1 MTNHLLIQ
9 IEVDKENCVILIK
22 GATKD
27 NKSITSIKQEITF
40 KSSSIFDVWRFKKL
54 LNKNTC
60 EENVRKY
67 LEGVNTINMATRGVN
82 NA

>member
-9 IEVDKENCVILIK
+9 MEVEKENCVILIK

-27 NKSITSIKQEITF
+27 NKSITSIKQRITF
-40 KSSSIFDVWRFKKL
+40 KLLSIFEIWRFKQL

-60 EENVRKY
+60 EESVGKF
-67 LEGVNTINMATRGVN
+67 LEGANIINMARRGVN